1 MKLMWVFLEMF
12 YSFLPGGPDASFVV
26 VGVFCMLMKFKLNVK
41 SFVFKTNIVWLSP
54 YVDICARR
62 NGL

>member
-26 VGVFCMLMKFKLNVK
+26 VVVL
-41 SFVFKTNIVWLSP
+41 
-54 YVDICARR
+54 YVDEI
-62 NGL
+62 